1 VIDVSVRTY
10 GLAAII
16 LLLLSIPNAFGITAF
31 PGDRWTET
39 VICTNNSDKWDTIAV
54 AWKSGFPLVV
64 EKVSGPTMKD
74 LAPGDSFTVVFSIE
88 VPIDLPPGD
97 YTTTFYCESRRLGA
111 PRSRYMRE
119 VHVPEPEPE
128 LPEPVGPH
136 ICIIATATYGS
147 ELSPEVQLLRNF
159 RDRDV
164 LSTFAGS
171 QFMDVF
177 DSFYYSFS
185 PQMAS
190 LIASNALLR
199 QFMQIFLRPL
209 LAILLLAH
217 HVYLRLY
224 QLDSEAAIMLSG
236 LIASTLLGLVYL
248 SPVPALL
255 AWRSLTIRRMFSSS
269 RIMRVRIMLLSCLIG
284 TVILGVLIRSPVL
297 ASLSTFAT
305 SAVLIVYAALLPT
318 LLWLKIKHP

>member
-1 VIDVSVRTY
+1 
-10 GLAAII
+10 
-16 LLLLSIPNAFGITAF
+16 
-31 PGDRWTET
+31 
-39 VICTNNSDKWDTIAV
+39 
-54 AWKSGFPLVV
+54 
-64 EKVSGPTMKD
+64 
-74 LAPGDSFTVVFSIE
+74 
-88 VPIDLPPGD
+88 
-97 YTTTFYCESRRLGA
+97 
-111 PRSRYMRE
+111 
-119 VHVPEPEPE
+119 
-128 LPEPVGPH
+128 
-136 ICIIATATYGS
+136 
-147 ELSPEVQLLRNF
+147 
-159 RDRDV
+159 
-164 LSTFAGS
+164 
-171 QFMDVF
+171 MDAF

-305 SAVLIVYAALLPT
+305 SVVLIVYAALLPT
-318 LLWLKIKHP
+318 LLWLKIKHR